1 MLARA
6 CYPSNGESEERRES
20 QIQSQASLY
29 SKFQT
34 SQGCLGS
41 LSKTKQHTLP
51 FSNKQTNKQIKCL
64 YVSMFFMFV
73 CAHEHAHH
81 DPPVEDMQTS
91 VLSFYH

>member
-1 MLARA
+1 MRRGMLARA

-41 LSKTKQHTLP
+41 LSRTKQNTLT
-51 FSNKQTNKQIKCL
+51 FSNKQTNK
-64 YVSMFFMFV
+64 MFV
-73 CAHEHAHH
+73 CKY
-81 DPPVEDMQTS
+81 V
-91 VLSFYH
+91 FYVCVCS